1 MLAILA
7 PGQGSQSPGML
18 SPWLEIAGVREKIEQ
33 WSELSG
39 RELLRLGTTAGVDE
53 VRDTSNAQVLIVAT
67 SLLSWQL
74 MRGEISGES
83 LLFAGHSVGEIS
95 AAYFAGVF
103 DEEDAIRVVANRGN
117 VMASAS
123 SEKKTGMSAILG
135 GAREDVI
142 VRLQEL
148 NLEAANENGA
158 GQIVAAG
165 LIRDLERLS
174 EHPPSGARVRRLEV
188 AGAFHTHHMR
198 SAQLL
203 FQSFVRTIEFRN
215 PDSILLSNRD
225 GSVINSGDDV
235 KERLVSQISSPVRWD
250 LCMKQMREL
259 GVTDLLEVAPGGTL
273 VGLIKRELP
282 EVRTFAI
289 KGPSDLDSAK
299 EFLARAQ

>member
-67 SLLSWQL
+67 SLLSWHL
-74 MRGEISGES
+74 MRGEISGDS

-95 AAYFAGVF
+95 AAYFAGVL

-123 SEKKTGMSAILG
+123 SEKKSGMSAILG

-188 AGAFHTHHMR
+188 AGAFHTHHMS

-273 VGLIKRELP
+273 IGLIKRELP

-289 KGPSDLDSAK
+289 KGPSDLDSAQ
-299 EFLARAQ
+299 EFLAKAQ

>member
-1 MLAILA
+1 
-7 PGQGSQSPGML
+7 GSQGPGML

-33 WSELSG
+33 WSEVSG

-53 VRDTSNAQVLIVAT
+53 VRDTANAQVLIVAT
-67 SLLSWQL
+67 SILSWHL
-74 MRGEISGES
+74 MRGEISGDS

-95 AAYFAGVF
+95 AAYFAGVL
-103 DEEDAIRVVANRGN
+103 DEDDAIRVVANRGN

-135 GAREDVI
+135 GARKDVM

-158 GQIVAAG
+158 GQIIAAG

-188 AGAFHTHHMR
+188 AGAFHTHHMS

-203 FQSFVRTIEFRN
+203 FQNFVRTIEFCN

-259 GVTDLLEVAPGGTL
+259 GVTDLLEVAPAGTL

-282 EVRTFAI
+282 EVSTFAI

>member
-7 PGQGSQSPGML
+7 PGQGSQGPGML

-33 WSELSG
+33 WSEVSG
-39 RELLRLGTTAGVDE
+39 RKLLRLGTTAGVDE

-67 SLLSWQL
+67 SLLSWHL

-103 DEEDAIRVVANRGN
+103 DEDDAIRVVANRGN

-123 SEKKTGMSAILG
+123 SKKKTGMSAILG

-142 VRLQEL
+142 ARLQEL
-148 NLEAANENGA
+148 NLEAANENGT

-174 EHPPSGARVRRLEV
+174 EHSPSGARIRRLEV
-188 AGAFHTHHMR
+188 AGAFHTHHMS

-250 LCMKQMREL
+250 LCMKQIREL
-259 GVTDLLEVAPGGTL
+259 GVTDLLEVAPAGTL